1 MSVNPLVKGLIER
14 FADAQWLSEQLGFE
28 ARATSLRIKPDTSI
42 TAGIISADGVHGWAR
57 VLWPDGA
64 RKAKKLHRMAESR
77 GLAVRTTALGGELLF
92 QHGEVA
98 SDPKLMDILAG
109 AGVDGSG
116 TVLRY
121 NPGRRLVLA
130 TGAPAGLEQAAL
142 GTPDGAEPLGTA
154 VRQQSGEQPASV
166 FRLTVG
172 KNPVSLAFYRALE
185 QHVAVP
191 RRLDSGDNPHVSELA
206 FVGPGTDLLQVPGN
220 AQLARG
226 AGELFAHLHVSTE
239 FLPQQQM
246 ASLSGRAVN
255 PAVQAAA
262 HIELFD
268 IVEPAIAERLR
279 ALLATMEPLM
289 AEFFRQQLVL
299 VHGDASPD
307 QVLLGAAEQ
316 PGELPLWLTDL
327 DRMHRAPAAMDVG
340 SYLAVATAD
349 DGEAFLDGYRS
360 AARSLTN
367 RSANRPAHNLTNR
380 PTPSSASH
388 SQPTAGLPTNR
399 HIRLATAFSHI
410 ARLAGP
416 LRSADPNWREPTH
429 QTLNTIEQLIRT
441 AQETT
446 P

>member
-1 MSVNPLVKGLIER
+1 MSANPLVKGLIECISDR
-14 FADAQWLSEQLGFE
+14 QWLSEQLGFE
-28 ARATSLRIKPDTSI
+28 TRATSLRIKPDTSI

-64 RKAKKLHRMAESR
+64 RKAKKLQRMAESR
-77 GLAVRTTALGGELLF
+77 GLAVWTTALGGELLF

-109 AGVDGSG
+109 AGVDASG

-142 GTPDGAEPLGTA
+142 GTPAGAEPLGTA

-166 FRLTVG
+166 LRLTVG
-172 KNPVSLAFYRALE
+172 ENPIPLELYRALE

-191 RRLDSGDNPHVSELA
+191 QRLDSGDNPHVSELA

-226 AGELFAHLHVSTE
+226 AGELFAHLHASTE

-268 IVEPAIAERLR
+268 IVDPAIAERLR

-316 PGELPLWLTDL
+316 PGEPPLWLTDL

-340 SYLAVATAD
+340 SYLAVATED

-360 AARSLTN
+360 AARS
-367 RSANRPAHNLTNR
+367 SV
-380 PTPSSASH
+380 SH